1 MKNTRLLAA
10 LASLGIFAVFP
21 LLFSNPAIT
30 TVAVFALIFAGAAMG
45 WNIFCGYTGYI
56 SLGHAAFYGIGAYI
70 LALMCQIWNIP
81 GGIIPFLLLPV
92 VGLLTGVCSLLL
104 GWIALKTRR
113 FTFLVITI
121 AIFSVAAQ
129 LPNFLTGFIP
139 GISLLT
145 LPIPAWGGSTY
156 NVPFYYIAFLLLI
169 LAFGVSWWIRHSR
182 YGLNLLAIRDD
193 EARAEGLGLK
203 VGPLKLSAFMISAS
217 FVGMAGA
224 MSVYFIGFISPT
236 SAFDR
241 SLNIAIPLMVFLG
254 GSGTVWGPIIGAMI
268 VVVLQ
273 QYLTLQFGT
282 SDWDLILY
290 GVMFLAI
297 ILALPEGILP
307 SLVRRLATR
316 KGAWSTANIEA
327 AETWSQA
334 NIEEAMPAISMSL
347 PITPA
352 WSIASP
358 LLQEIIADDIVQI
371 QPSGPLPVLIPRRHV
386 KLPAHKGLTQKVR
399 AQRLVSLSPGTP
411 GKASALSEPV
421 TPLPLPL
428 VGWPCPRCN
437 EPLLAWGDMHFCKRC
452 GLKLPRPQGQTTI
465 SKGDVPVYRP
475 PR

>member
-1 MKNTRLLAA
+1 MKNTATLPA
-10 LASLGIFAVFP
+10 LASLVLFVAFP
-21 LLFSNPAIT
+21 LLFSNPAVT
-30 TVAVFALIFAGAAMG
+30 TIAVFALIFAGAAMG

-81 GGIIPFLLLPV
+81 GGVIPFLLLPI

-113 FTFLVITI
+113 FAFLVITI
-121 AIFSVAAQ
+121 AIFSLAAQ

-145 LPIPAWGGSTY
+145 LPIPSWSANTY
-156 NVPFYYIAFLLLI
+156 DFPFYYIALLLLF
-169 LAFGVSWWIRHSR
+169 LATSVSWWIRHSR

-193 EARAEGLGLK
+193 EDRAEGLGLK
-203 VGPLKLSAFMISAS
+203 AGPLKLSAFMISAS

-224 MSVYFIGFISPT
+224 MTVYFIGFISPT

-241 SLNIAIPLMVFLG
+241 SLNIAIPLMVFVG
-254 GSGTVWGPIIGAMI
+254 GSGTVWGPIIGAII

-282 SDWDLILY
+282 SDWNLILY
-290 GVMFLAI
+290 GVMFLAV

-307 SLVRRLATR
+307 SLAKRLAVR
-316 KGAWSTANIEA
+316 QGEQDNASSENE
-327 AETWSQA
+327 ETWGKT
-334 NIEEAMPAISMSL
+334 NIEEALPAMSMSL

-358 LLQEIIADDIVQI
+358 VLQEIIADNITQI
-371 QPSGPLPVLIPRRHV
+371 QPSGPLPAFIPHRHV
-386 KLPAHKGLTQKVR
+386 ELPANKGLTQKVR
-399 AQRLVSLSPGTP
+399 AQRLVSLPQGIQEKTVAHSD
-411 GKASALSEPV
+411 PV
-421 TPLPLPL
+421 TPLPL

-437 EPLLAWGDMHFCKRC
+437 ESLLVWGDMHFCKRC
-452 GLKLPRPQGQTTI
+452 GLKLPRSQGQSVNARQIGERT
-465 SKGDVPVYRP
+465 R
-475 PR
+475 

>member
-1 MKNTRLLAA
+1 
-10 LASLGIFAVFP
+10 
-21 LLFSNPAIT
+21 
-30 TVAVFALIFAGAAMG
+30 
-45 WNIFCGYTGYI
+45 
-56 SLGHAAFYGIGAYI
+56 
-70 LALMCQIWNIP
+70 
-81 GGIIPFLLLPV
+81 
-92 VGLLTGVCSLLL
+92 
-104 GWIALKTRR
+104 
-113 FTFLVITI
+113 
-121 AIFSVAAQ
+121 
-129 LPNFLTGFIP
+129 
-139 GISLLT
+139 
-145 LPIPAWGGSTY
+145 
-156 NVPFYYIAFLLLI
+156 
-169 LAFGVSWWIRHSR
+169 WIRHSR

-254 GSGTVWGPIIGAMI
+254 GSGTVWGPIIGAII

-307 SLVRRLATR
+307 SLARRMAVR
-316 KGAWSTANIEA
+316 KGAWGTANIEA
-327 AETWSQA
+327 AETWNQA
-334 NIEEAMPAISMSL
+334 NIEEALPAMSMSL

-352 WSIASP
+352 WNIASP
-358 LLQEIIADDIVQI
+358 LLHEIIADDIVQI

-386 KLPAHKGLTQKVR
+386 ELPAHKGLTQKVR
-399 AQRLVSLSPGTP
+399 AQRLVSLPPGTP

-437 EPLLAWGDMHFCKRC
+437 ESLLVWGDMHFCKRC
-452 GLKLPRPQGQTTI
+452 GLKLPRPQRQTA
-465 SKGDVPVYRP
+465 SSNGDAPVYRP